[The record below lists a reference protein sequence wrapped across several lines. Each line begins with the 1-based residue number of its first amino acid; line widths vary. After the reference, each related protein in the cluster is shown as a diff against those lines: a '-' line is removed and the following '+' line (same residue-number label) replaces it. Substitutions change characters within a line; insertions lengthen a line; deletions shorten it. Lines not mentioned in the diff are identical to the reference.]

1 MKSGKNIV
9 FLGMMGSGKSSTGKL
24 ISEKLK
30 LEFFDIDRCIEKKLN
45 LKISDIFKEKGED
58 FFRII
63 EEKITLKILSKKN
76 IIVALGGGAFLN
88 KKIRDEVL
96 KNHMSFLLKWDTKT
110 IIKRIKNNPKRP
122 IAFKA
127 TENELHNLIKKRSKI
142 YSKAIYHINCENL
155 SKNNIVKKVIKIYET
170 N

>member
-24 ISEKLK
+24 ISRKLK
-30 LEFFDIDRCIEKKLN
+30 LDFFDIDRCIEKKFN
-45 LKISDIFKEKGED
+45 L
-58 FFRII
+58 RIAEI
-63 EEKITLKILSKKN
+63 EEKLTLNILNKKN

-88 KKIRDEVL
+88 KKIRDEII
-96 KNHMSFLLKWDTKT
+96 KNHISFWLKWNDKT

-127 TENELHNLIKKRSKI
+127 TSNELVNLIKKRSKI
-142 YSKAIYHINCENL
+142 YSKAMYHIDCDNL
-155 SKNNIVKKVIKIYET
+155 SEINVVKKVMSVYE
-170 N
+170 NN